1 MKRLRIILSD
11 NYYVYRTIA
20 HGISGPISSYFE
32 KYIYIKENSDT

>member
-1 MKRLRIILSD
+1 MKCLRIILSE

-32 KYIYIKENSDT
+32 EKEYVKENSDT